1 MKAKRALY
9 RSSIIIC
16 SAGFILCGIMLAKQ
30 WWEYRSASSSYAE
43 WEHQAAV
50 QQESPGSGQEKK
62 LEIDWE
68 MLQII
73 NPETKGWLFSQG
85 TELSYP
91 VVQGT
96 DNEYYLNHLFDGT
109 ENSSGCLFIDSGWEE
124 GKHRNCVIYGHHMK
138 NGTMFALLEN
148 YQQQEYFE
156 KHPVLQWITPEGTQ
170 TIELFS
176 AYVASADSDAWR
188 MEFESGT
195 EYADWL
201 KRIQDGSC
209 FRSECSPTED
219 DRVMTLS
226 TCSYAFEGARFVCH
240 GIIGEI
246 QKNGTGSA
254 DEGKE
259 RSVSG

>member
-1 MKAKRALY
+1 MNMKKVLY
-9 RSSIIIC
+9 LSSIVIC
-16 SAGFILCGIMLAKQ
+16 SAGFVLCGIMLIRQ
-30 WWEYRSASSSYAE
+30 WVEYKNASSSYAV
-43 WEHQAAV
+43 WEQKAATL
-50 QQESPGSGQEKK
+50 QGSHESGQEEMLK
-62 LEIDWE
+62 IDWQK
-68 MLQII
+68 LQAI

-91 VVQGT
+91 VVQGA

-109 ENSSGCLFIDSGWEE
+109 ENSSGCLFIDSRWDEE
-124 GKHRNCVIYGHHMK
+124 KHRNCVIYGHHMK

-176 AYVASADSDAWR
+176 AYIASADSDAWK
-188 MEFESGT
+188 MDFESGT
-195 EYADWL
+195 EYVDWL
-201 KRIQDGSC
+201 KRIQDRSC
-209 FRSECSPTED
+209 FRSEYSPTED

-226 TCSYAFEGARFVCH
+226 TCSYAFEEACFVCH

-246 QKNGTGSA
+246 RKDGTGSA
-254 DEGKE
+254 GEGNE
-259 RSVSG
+259 RAISG

>member
-1 MKAKRALY
+1 MKVKRALY
-9 RSSIIIC
+9 RSGIVIC
-16 SAGFILCGIMLAKQ
+16 SAGLLLSGIMLVRQ
-30 WWEYRSASSSYAE
+30 WAEYRSAESSYEA
-43 WEHQAAV
+43 WEKEAAAAGETAGR
-50 QQESPGSGQEKK
+50 ESGETP
-62 LEIDWE
+62 EIDWKK
-68 MLQII
+68 LQAV
-73 NPETKGWLFSQG
+73 NPETKGWLFSRG

-91 VVQGT
+91 VVQGA

-156 KHPVLQWITPEGTQ
+156 THPVLQWITPEGTQ
-170 TIELFS
+170 TVKLFS
-176 AYVASADSDAWR
+176 AYTASPDSEAWQ
-188 MEFESGT
+188 MDFESGT

-209 FRSECSPTED
+209 FRSEYSPTED

-259 RSVSG
+259 RQVSG